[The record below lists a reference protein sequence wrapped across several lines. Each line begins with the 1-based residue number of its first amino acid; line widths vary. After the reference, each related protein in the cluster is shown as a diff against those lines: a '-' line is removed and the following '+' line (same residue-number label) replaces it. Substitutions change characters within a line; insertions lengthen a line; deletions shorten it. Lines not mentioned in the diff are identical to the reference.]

1 MKGRKN
7 KMSNEK
13 VKRITKSKHFGKA
26 RDVILVVLGCVIFA
40 FGDVAF
46 LNKWDV
52 VSGGVSSVG
61 IIVDYFVEPL
71 LGFGIRDIVV
81 AVVQVALWV
90 LGLFVLGKKFS
101 IKTAIAMVAYPAF
114 YALFYRIDI
123 GTLLG
128 LGLLYPQIGDGGLN
142 EYVLQNSD
150 IGNLII
156 CAACGGVLDG
166 IAVALAFLGNASTG
180 GFSIVSSI
188 LAKFT
193 PIKEDVSSFFVDA
206 ILILISTLSR
216 LNQPGIGV
224 YCLGG
229 IISAMACSLAIQ
241 FIYINADRYVIVDVI
256 SDKYDEIA
264 DFVFK
269 DLDHSVTLLDAV
281 GGYTSEK
288 RKLMRI
294 VINKSEQMELQQ
306 KIADVDPNAFVCIT
320 KANSINGEGF
330 VPLPKKREKK
340 EEKND

>member
-1 MKGRKN
+1 MT
-7 KMSNEK
+7 SEK
-13 VKRITKSKHFGKA
+13 VKKITRSKYFSKT
-26 RDVILVVLGCVIFA
+26 RDVLLVVFGCIIFA
-40 FGDVAF
+40 FGDAAF

-101 IKTAIAMVAYPAF
+101 IKTAIAMVVYPAF

-123 GTLLG
+123 GSLMG
-128 LGLLYPQIGDGGLN
+128 LGILYPQLGGGSLN
-142 EYVLQNSD
+142 EYVLQSQD

-156 CAACGGVLDG
+156 CAACGGILDG
-166 IAVALAFLGNASTG
+166 VAVAMAFLGNASTG
-180 GFSIVSSI
+180 GFSIISSI

-193 PIKEDVSSFFVDA
+193 SIKEDVSSFFVDA
-206 ILILISTLSR
+206 ILILISTLAR
-216 LNQPGIGV
+216 LNQPSIGI

-256 SDKYDEIA
+256 SDKYEEIA
-264 DFVFK
+264 NFVFK
-269 DLDHSVTLLDAV
+269 ELDHSVTLLDAI

-288 RKLMRI
+288 RKLMRV
-294 VINKSEQMELQQ
+294 VINKSEKIELQQ

-320 KANSINGEGF
+320 KASTINGEGF
-330 VPLPKKREKK
+330 IPLPKKKEKK